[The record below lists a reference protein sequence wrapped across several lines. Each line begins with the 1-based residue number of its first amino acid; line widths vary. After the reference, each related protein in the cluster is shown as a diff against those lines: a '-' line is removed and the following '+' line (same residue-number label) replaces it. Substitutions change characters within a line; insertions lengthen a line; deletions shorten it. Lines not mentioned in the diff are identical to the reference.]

1 VNKKLNKRRIF
12 SVITALILILAAP
25 AAAFATDI
33 SVTADSNAV
42 KAGDTV
48 TVSVTVSAEHIAAA
62 SGVFTYD
69 PALLSYI
76 SSNGGAS
83 DGYINMISSA
93 KGGASS
99 LTAVIKFKAI
109 SEGEAEIYVTMES
122 VLAYDEKQLENAEAG
137 VSVKVESTEIDN
149 AGTTGGATDA
159 PVDISLTGV
168 AAENVMGAEGEM
180 YVWRSLTSLTLPS
193 GFYDR
198 QITYKGEYV
207 GGAEIP
213 DREDLA
219 LLYLSDKAGKN
230 AGYYIYDEKNNML
243 FPYLTV
249 VSVYADFTLIWPG
262 DSVAAPEGFKPAT
275 LKWKEKDVP
284 AWTEDGDDS
293 VYLIYARDSAGE
305 TGFYLYNTD
314 DKSVQRYKAH
324 SEAKPI
330 PATEPT
336 AQPAPTQGAEEPE
349 SGITLEPLV
358 MIAFAA
364 GLAVLAAAAALFAVM
379 YFKARGK
386 QKPAAAVSPGETVIH
401 VKDADI

>member
-1 VNKKLNKRRIF
+1 MKMKRIC
-12 SVITALILILAAP
+12 SLITALLIIVAFP
-25 AAAFATDI
+25 AVAFATDI

-48 TVSVTVSAEHIAAA
+48 TVTVIVSAEHIAAA

-99 LTAVIKFKAI
+99 LTAVMKFKAL
-109 SEGEAEIYVTMES
+109 SGGEAEIYVTMES
-122 VLAYDEKQLENAEAG
+122 VLSYDEKQLENAEAG
-137 VSVKVESTEIDN
+137 VSVKVESSGSNNTG
-149 AGTTGGATDA
+149 ATGGKTETA
-159 PVDISLTGV
+159 VDVSLTGV
-168 AAENVMGAEGEM
+168 AAGNVMGSEGEM

-207 GGAEIP
+207 GGAAIP
-213 DREDLA
+213 DKEDLV

-230 AGYYIYDEKNNML
+230 AGYYVYDEKNNML

-249 VSVYADFTLIWPG
+249 ASVYADFTLIWPG
-262 DSVAAPEGFKPAT
+262 EGVAAPEGFKPAA
-275 LKWKEKDVP
+275 LNWKERDVP
-284 AWTEDGDDS
+284 AWTEDGDES

-305 TGFYLYNTD
+305 TGFYLYNKD
-314 DKSVQRYKAH
+314 DKSVQRYKG
-324 SEAKPI
+324 SSDAKPA
-330 PATEPT
+330 PAAEQT
-336 AQPAPTQGAEEPE
+336 AQPAPTQAAVQPV
-349 SGITLEPLV
+349 SGITLEPAML
-358 MIAFAA
+358 IAIAA
-364 GLAVLAAAAALFAVM
+364 GFAVLAAAAAFFAVL
-379 YFKARGK
+379 YFKSRGK
-386 QKPAAAVSPGETVIH
+386 QKPEPAVSPGETIIR